1 MKQDSIMETVT
12 IPKHELLELMELWK
26 EFEQPAQDGIMG
38 SIDCALD
45 LEALLDKYNNTP
57 ISYFD
62 SLFS

>member
-1 MKQDSIMETVT
+1 METVI
-12 IPKHELLELMELWK
+12 IPKHELLELMEAWL
-26 EFEQPAQDGIMG
+26 EFEQPKEAGIMG